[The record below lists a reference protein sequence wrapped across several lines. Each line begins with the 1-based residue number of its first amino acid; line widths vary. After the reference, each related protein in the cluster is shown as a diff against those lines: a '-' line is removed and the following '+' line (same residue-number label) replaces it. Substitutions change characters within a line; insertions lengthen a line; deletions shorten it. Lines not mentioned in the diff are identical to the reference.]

1 MELELEPLV
10 KELERQKANSKD
22 IIVDSRQLY
31 AKAHRVVPNIDFD
44 LVLDIPSDDDV
55 VRSDI
60 YPLTEHAH
68 NQLADKTGIPLKYYN
83 RMREA
88 QRYDLVAENVNAWI
102 HEKERRLI
110 RILDNKVRAILSDR
124 YRPMDNFDM
133 VFCALEEFKRHDI
146 ELHRCDL
153 TETYMYIK
161 VFQPGEIRKIH
172 SEHGEVS
179 VIPGLMLSNSEV
191 GAGSTKVEPALLNP
205 RCKNVFI
212 AGAQFRAVHL
222 GSRRETG
229 DIWADD
235 TLKLKDEVLW
245 REVRDT
251 ISAAFDTERF
261 AETVDKLSKTAENE
275 IESPTVAVDTVA
287 TRYHI
292 SEEKKK
298 NLLDYFAKEPITQ
311 FGLSNA
317 ITRMAQDEDKAEN
330 QVELEHAGYDLAI
343 LKPGVFN
350 KLTYRRHADIEEEG
364 VEIPIED

>member
-1 MELELEPLV
+1 MELELEPLIT
-10 KELERQKANSKD
+10 ELERQKANSKD
-22 IIVDSRQLY
+22 IIVDSGKLF
-31 AKAHRVVPNIDFD
+31 AEAHRELPDTDFD
-44 LVLDIPSDDDV
+44 LILDIQSDDEERDEF
-55 VRSDI
+55 
-60 YPLTEHAH
+60 YPLTEFAH
-68 NQLADKTGIPLKYYN
+68 TQLAEKTGIPVKYYN

-102 HEKERRLI
+102 HEKERRLL

-124 YRPMDNFDM
+124 YRPLDNYDM
-133 VFCALEEFKRHDI
+133 IFCALEEFKQHDI
-146 ELHRCDL
+146 KFHRCDL

-161 VFQPGEIRKIH
+161 VFQPAEIRKIQN
-172 SEHGEVS
+172 EHGEVS
-179 VIPGLMLSNSEV
+179 VIPGLVLSNSEV

-205 RCKNVFI
+205 SCKNVFI

-222 GSRRETG
+222 GSRREAG

-251 ISAAFDTERF
+251 IKAAFDTERF
-261 AETVDKLSKTAENE
+261 AEAVEKLSKTAENE
-275 IESPTVAVDTVA
+275 IESPTIAVDTVA
-287 TRYHI
+287 ARYHI

-343 LKPGVFN
+343 LKPRVFN
-350 KLTYRRHADIEEEG
+350 KLTNRRRLDIADEG
-364 VEIPIED
+364 VDIPIE

>member
-22 IIVDSRQLY
+22 IIVDS
-31 AKAHRVVPNIDFD
+31 KNINMGLLIDEEGGEPT
-44 LVLDIPSDDDV
+44 LDIDDE
-55 VRSDI
+55 S
-60 YPLTEHAH
+60 YLLTEWAH
-68 NQLADKTGIPLKYYN
+68 SQVAEKMGIPMRYYDRMKQENRLELLK
-83 RMREA
+83 
-88 QRYDLVAENVNAWI
+88 DNVNTWMPS
-102 HEKERRLI
+102 KERRLV
-110 RILDNKVRAILSDR
+110 RILDGQVRAFLSDR

-133 VFCALEEFKRHDI
+133 IFCALEEFKRHDI
-146 ELHRCDL
+146 EFHRCDL

-161 VFQPGEIRKIH
+161 VFQPAEIRKIQ

-205 RCKNVFI
+205 SCKNVFI

-222 GSRRETG
+222 GSRREAG

-261 AETVDKLSKTAENE
+261 AETVEKLSKTAENE

-287 TRYHI
+287 ARYHI

-298 NLLDYFAKEPITQ
+298 SLLDYFAKGPTTQ

-317 ITRMAQDEDKAEN
+317 ITRMAQDEEKAEN

-343 LKPGVFN
+343 LKPKVFN
-350 KLTYRRHADIEEEG
+350 KLTNRRRSDIEGEG